1 MLELTINAQ
10 VYKFKFGIGFMR
22 EMNKKQKQTTN
33 GITKEVG
40 LQMGIAGIIDGDIE
54 DLITILD
61 VSNKTEEPRVTREL
75 IEAYIEDENT
85 DIDKLFE
92 KVLDFLKEA
101 NVTRKLTNQLLE
113 MVEAE
118 KAKNQN

>member
-22 EMNKKQKQTTN
+22 EMNKKQKHTEN

-61 VSNKTEEPRVTREL
+61 ISNKTEEPRVTRQL
-75 IEAYIEDENT
+75 IEEYIEDENT
-85 DIDKLFE
+85 DIDELFK
-92 KVLDFLKEA
+92 KVLDFLEEA
-101 NVTRKLTNQLLE
+101 NVTKKITKQLIE

-118 KAKNQN
+118 KAKKQK

>member
-22 EMNKKQKQTTN
+22 EMNKRQKHTEN

-61 VSNKTEEPRVTREL
+61 ISNKTEEPRVTRQL
-75 IEAYIEDENT
+75 IEEYIENEET
-85 DIDKLFE
+85 DIDELFT

-101 NVTRKLTNQLLE
+101 NVTKKLTKQLLE

-118 KAKNQN
+118 KAKNQK

>member
-22 EMNKKQKQTTN
+22 EMNKKQEHTEN
-33 GITKEVG
+33 GITKEIG
-40 LQMGIAGIIDGDIE
+40 LQLGIAGIIDGDIE

-61 VSNKTEEPRVTREL
+61 VANKTEEPRVTRQL
-75 IEAYIEDENT
+75 IEEYIENEDT
-85 DIDKLFE
+85 DIDELFT

-101 NVTRKLTNQLLE
+101 NVTKKLTKQLLE
-113 MVEAE
+113 MVEEE
-118 KAKNQN
+118 KAKNQK

>member
-1 MLELTINAQ
+1 MFELTINGA

-33 GITKEVG
+33 GITKEIG

-61 VSNKTEEPRVTREL
+61 VSNKTEEPRVTKEL
-75 IEAYIEDENT
+75 IETYIEDSNT
-85 DIDKLFE
+85 DIDALFT

-101 NVTRKLTNQLLE
+101 NVTRKLTKQLLE

>member
-22 EMNKKQKQTTN
+22 EMNKRQKHTEN
-33 GITKEVG
+33 GITKEIG

-54 DLITILD
+54 DLITMLD
-61 VSNKTEEPRVTREL
+61 ISNKTESPRITRQL
-75 IEAYIEDENT
+75 IEEYIEDENT
-85 DIDKLFE
+85 NIEELFV

-101 NVTRKLTNQLLE
+101 NVTRKLTTQLLE

-118 KAKNQN
+118 KAKNKN